1 MKRLAKAS
9 SKSAK
14 ARPNKSS
21 KLKGRTRQRPTT
33 KRGSTASS
41 TETEVA
47 QLKRDLHEALEQQVA
62 TSEALRIIAS
72 SPSELQP
79 VFDALLA
86 NATRLCEA
94 SYGTLWLHENDGQ
107 MRMAALH
114 GRLPESFRGQWRVGT
129 SFRPSPAVPT
139 ARVFHTRKPVQIVDL
154 KADEAY
160 FARDPLA
167 VASVEIGGIRSL
179 IAIPVLKDKTIVGAL
194 TIYRREVRTFTEKHI
209 QLVTNFAT
217 QAAVAIENAR
227 LLSELRESLQEQT
240 ATSEVLQVISSSPG
254 DLHPLFE
261 AMLEKAVHICD
272 ATFGNIYRW
281 DGNALHL
288 VASHNTPP
296 AFAEARSSS
305 PHRPAEE
312 NTDAQTSAPGR
323 MVRTKSTLH
332 VADLATDQAYIERY
346 PQTVAAVELGGVR
359 TFLSVPML
367 KEGELI
373 GAFALPR
380 SSSIHQKAD
389 RVGCEL
395 RSPSCHR
402 HRERSTA

>member
-1 MKRLAKAS
+1 
-9 SKSAK
+9 
-14 ARPNKSS
+14 
-21 KLKGRTRQRPTT
+21 
-33 KRGSTASS
+33 
-41 TETEVA
+41 
-47 QLKRDLHEALEQQVA
+47 
-62 TSEALRIIAS
+62 
-72 SPSELQP
+72 
-79 VFDALLA
+79 
-86 NATRLCEA
+86 
-94 SYGTLWLHENDGQ
+94 
-107 MRMAALH
+107 
-114 GRLPESFRGQWRVGT
+114 
-129 SFRPSPAVPT
+129 
-139 ARVFHTRKPVQIVDL
+139 
-154 KADEAY
+154 
-160 FARDPLA
+160 

>member
-1 MKRLAKAS
+1 L
-9 SKSAK
+9 
-14 ARPNKSS
+14 
-21 KLKGRTRQRPTT
+21 
-33 KRGSTASS
+33 
-41 TETEVA
+41 
-47 QLKRDLHEALEQQVA
+47 
-62 TSEALRIIAS
+62 
-72 SPSELQP
+72 
-79 VFDALLA
+79 
-86 NATRLCEA
+86 
-94 SYGTLWLHENDGQ
+94 
-107 MRMAALH
+107 
-114 GRLPESFRGQWRVGT
+114 
-129 SFRPSPAVPT
+129 FRPSPAVPT
-139 ARVFHTRKPVQIVDL
+139 ARVFHTRNPVQIVDL

-288 VASHNTPP
+288 VASHNTRP